1 MSAAD
6 EPTREP
12 RRAVAL
18 RYTPGR
24 DPAPVVAAAG
34 RGPLAEEILRRARA
48 AGVPVH
54 EDAAL
59 AHALATLDVG
69 AAIPPAL
76 YLAVAEVLAHIYRLE
91 GRLAGGR

>member
-1 MSAAD
+1 MNARDQAPSS
-6 EPTREP
+6 

-34 RGPLAEEILRRARA
+34 RGPLAEEIVRRAQA

-59 AHALATLDVG
+59 ADALATLAVG
-69 AAIPPAL
+69 AVIPPGL
-76 YLAVAEVLAHIYRLE
+76 YLAVAEVLAYIYRLE
-91 GRLAGGR
+91 DQLARGR